1 MSVYPVHL
9 LDTAQDF
16 RKLFLAYLFVFND
29 VLDAQK
35 LADSLSE
42 LFAIGDWKKLGGR
55 LRKNV

>member
-16 RKLFLAYLFVFND
+16 RKLFLAYLFVFTD

-42 LFAIGDWKKLGGR
+42 LLAIGDWKKLGGR